1 MTETPIFLSSLICTK
16 GVSHDFATCFNP
28 VMRFDQNTDY
38 LVALDS
44 LSMSYSWYNV
54 SSSYNNNKL
63 KYSHDSGTT
72 WTEIELP
79 NGNFS
84 YSQLNAYVQ
93 RYLESAKHS
102 KTGIEIKFV
111 PALFKVLIG
120 LEDGYQVDL
129 RTGDFADLIGFTKKV
144 VTATSYGDKLP
155 DITRSADDI
164 YIHTNIISESV
175 VGGKHADVIY
185 TFSVDNLPLS
195 YPFHIELRHKL
206 YNKINTSQ
214 IVHLRIYITDALNRP
229 VDLNGVAVSLKL
241 LIKEKTRAR

>member
-38 LVALDS
+38 LVAFDS

-155 DITRSADDI
+155 
-164 YIHTNIISESV
+164 
-175 VGGKHADVIY
+175 
-185 TFSVDNLPLS
+185 
-195 YPFHIELRHKL
+195 
-206 YNKINTSQ
+206 
-214 IVHLRIYITDALNRP
+214 
-229 VDLNGVAVSLKL
+229 
-241 LIKEKTRAR
+241 